1 MKKILF
7 ISLGLCLSMNI
18 LFAQGPDKGPRHHKK
33 HHPKL
38 SKEARAEL
46 ETLNKEKIY
55 PVKKGAHDKF
65 IAGLTEED
73 IAFLEQKRAEGKA
86 LKEESRAIHKKVR
99 ALKDSGM
106 DREQMRE
113 KAKESFAPL
122 KEKRMAFMQSMK
134 PFMERNKETLRSI
147 LEPMKEQHEIWRKE
161 KKAIIDKYTTD
172 EDRERME
179 ERRKKHEEKRAAHP
193 EKAKKHEMHKKH
205 MAAIKFVLWDGEM
218 RKMKDCKAGDRKCDK
233 GKNRKESSSNAGT
246 FTETVNSTVMNVSNY
261 PNPAMT
267 QTTIIFELK
276 ESAKKVKVRITDLE
290 GKQVWKKNYNK
301 MRSGE
306 QKIDVDL
313 RRFANGQYFYSIE
326 VGEEQIT
333 KTMVVNK

>member
-1 MKKILF
+1 MKKILI
-7 ISLGLCLSMNI
+7 ISIIISLSMNL
-18 LFAQGPDKGPRHHKK
+18 LFAQSSEKGPRHHHK

-38 SKEARAEL
+38 SKEAKAEL

-65 IAGLTEED
+65 ITGLPAED
-73 IAFLEQKRAEGKA
+73 LAFLETKRAEQKA
-86 LKEESRAIHKKVR
+86 LKEEARAIHKKVR

-106 DREQMRE
+106 NKEQMRE

-122 KEKRMAFMQSMK
+122 KEKRKAFMQSMK
-134 PFMERNKETLRSI
+134 PFMERNQERLKSI
-147 LEPMKEQHEIWRKE
+147 LEPMKEQKEGWKKE
-161 KKAIIDKYTTD
+161 KKAIIDKYMTD
-172 EDRERME
+172 EERERME
-179 ERRKKHEEKRAAHP
+179 ERKKKHEEKRAGNPQRAN
-193 EKAKKHEMHKKH
+193 KKEMHKKH
-205 MAAIKFVLWDGEM
+205 MGTVKFVLWDGEM
-218 RKMKDCKAGDRKCDK
+218 RKKEDCKKGDRKCNK
-233 GKNRKESSSNAGT
+233 GKNRKERSSETGT
-246 FTETVNSTVMNVSNY
+246 FTETINSSVMNVSNY

-276 ESAKKVKVRITDLE
+276 ESVKKVKVRITDLE

-301 MRSGE
+301 MSSGE

-313 RRFANGQYFYSIE
+313 RRFSSGQYFYSIE
-326 VGEEQIT
+326 VGAEQIT